1 MGARGYHLP
10 APSPASDV
18 DAQGRMPHRDAV
30 SQVILQPGRDRSVR
44 RRHPW
49 LLSGSVA
56 RVEGDPA
63 AGELLQVLSAEGEIL
78 GHGHYSPRSEIAV
91 RLLCFG
97 AEAPGEEHLRGA
109 IEKAV
114 ERRRSDPLLQGS
126 EALRL
131 VNAEGDDLPGLVV
144 DRYREVAVARFST
157 AGMIARREAISAI
170 LREVSGA
177 ESGYERADANAVR
190 REGLPVREGPLWG
203 DPPPPTVSIREGRRR
218 YQVDVVSGQKTGF
231 YLDQRDSRDL
241 VESLAAGR
249 RVLDLFAYTGGFA
262 VAAALGGASSVTLV
276 ESSSAALALARQ
288 NLASSAP
295 GFEAEIVL
303 GDAFRF
309 LREEGGLFDLLI
321 LDPPPFARRRRDVE
335 RACRAHKD
343 LILRALRRASPGAL
357 LLAFACSHHVGP
369 DLFRKVTFGAALEAR
384 RPVQVLRVLQA
395 PVDHPVSIHH
405 PEGAYLNGLL
415 LRTV

>member
-1 MGARGYHLP
+1 
-10 APSPASDV
+10 
-18 DAQGRMPHRDAV
+18 MPHRDAV
-30 SQVILQPGRDRSVR
+30 SQVILRPGRDRSVR

-56 RVEGDPA
+56 RVEGDPPV
-63 AGELLQVLSAEGEIL
+63 GELLPVLSAEGEIL

-97 AEAPGEEHLRGA
+97 AEAPGEEHLRIA

-114 ERRRSDPLLQGS
+114 ARRRSDPVLRGN

-144 DRYREVAVARFST
+144 DRYGEIAVARLSS
-157 AGMIARREAISAI
+157 AGMIARRDSIGAI
-170 LREVSGA
+170 LREASGA
-177 ESGYERADANAVR
+177 ASGYERADAAAAR

-203 DPPPPTVSIREGRRR
+203 DPPPTVSIREGRRR
-218 YQVDVVSGQKTGF
+218 YLVDVVSGQKTGF

-241 VESLAAGR
+241 VEGLASAR

-288 NLASSAP
+288 NLDSNAP
-295 GFEAEIVL
+295 GFEAELVL

-309 LREEGGLFDLLI
+309 LRGGGELFDLLI
-321 LDPPPFARRRRDVE
+321 LDPPPFARRRHDVE

-343 LILRALRRASPGAL
+343 LILHALRRASPGAL

-369 DLFRKVTFGAALEAR
+369 DLFRKVAFGASLEAR

-395 PVDHPVSIHH
+395 PVDHPVSIQH
-405 PEGAYLNGLL
+405 PEGAYLTGLL

>member
-1 MGARGYHLP
+1 MRV
-10 APSPASDV
+10 PSPVSGV
-18 DAQGRMPHRDAV
+18 DAARRMAHRDTV
-30 SQVILQPGRDRSVR
+30 PQVTLQPGRDRSVR

-56 RVEGDPA
+56 KVEGDPA
-63 AGELLQVLSAEGEIL
+63 AGDQLRVLSAEGEVL
-78 GHGHYSPRSEIAV
+78 AHGHYSPRSEIRI

-97 AEAPGEEHLRGA
+97 KQAPGEEHLRDQ
-109 IEKAV
+109 IERSVA
-114 ERRRSDPLLQGS
+114 RRREDPQLQGR

-144 DRYREVAVARFST
+144 DRYGEIAVVRFST
-157 AGMIARREAISAI
+157 AGMAVRRELIGGI
-170 LREVSGA
+170 LSEVSGA
-177 ESGYERADANAVR
+177 SSGYERADASAAR

-241 VESLAAGR
+241 VESLAAGK

-276 ESSSAALALARQ
+276 ESSSTGLALARE
-288 NLASSAP
+288 NLASNPADL
-295 GFEAEIVL
+295 EAEIVL

-309 LREEGGLFDLLI
+309 LRGAGEPFDLII
-321 LDPPPFARRRRDVE
+321 LDPPPLARRRRDVE
-335 RACRAHKD
+335 KACRAYKD
-343 LILRALRRASPGAL
+343 LILHALRRASPDAL
-357 LLAFACSHHVGP
+357 LLAFACSHHVGA
-369 DLFRKVTFGAALEAR
+369 DLFRKVAFGASLDAH
-384 RPVQVLRVLQA
+384 RPVQVLQVLHA
-395 PVDHPVSIHH
+395 PADHPVSIYH

>member
-1 MGARGYHLP
+1 MA
-10 APSPASDV
+10 D
-18 DAQGRMPHRDAV
+18 RDAV
-30 SQVILQPGRDRSVR
+30 AQVVLHPGRDRSVR

-63 AGELLQVLSAEGEIL
+63 AGDLLRVLSAEGEIL
-78 GHGHYSPRSEIAV
+78 AHGHYSPRSQIRV

-97 AEAPGEEHLRGA
+97 KETPGEEHLRPG
-109 IEKAV
+109 IERAV
-114 ERRRSDPLLQGS
+114 ARRRGDPQLQGR

-144 DRYREVAVARFST
+144 DRYGEIAVVRFST
-157 AGMIARREAISAI
+157 AGMAVRREAISEI

-177 ESGYERADANAVR
+177 ASGYERADATAAR
-190 REGLPVREGPLWG
+190 REGLPVRAGPLWG
-203 DPPPPTVSIREGRRR
+203 DPPPPTLSIREGRRR
-218 YQVDVVSGQKTGF
+218 YQVDVVGGQKTGF

-241 VESLAAGR
+241 VETLAAGR

-262 VAAALGGASSVTLV
+262 VAAARGGASAVTLV
-276 ESSSAALALARQ
+276 ESSTTALALARE
-288 NLASSAP
+288 NLASNAADL
-295 GFEAEIVL
+295 EAEIVL

-309 LREEGGLFDLLI
+309 LRGAGESFDLVI
-321 LDPPPFARRRRDVE
+321 LDPPPLARRRRDVE
-335 RACRAHKD
+335 RACRAYKD
-343 LILRALRRASPGAL
+343 LILHALRRAAPDAL
-357 LLAFACSHHVGP
+357 LLAFACSHHVGAE
-369 DLFRKVTFGAALEAR
+369 LFRKVAFGASLDAR

-405 PEGAYLNGLL
+405 PEGAYLDGLL
-415 LRTV
+415 LRAV

>member
-1 MGARGYHLP
+1 MA
-10 APSPASDV
+10 
-18 DAQGRMPHRDAV
+18 HRDAV
-30 SQVILQPGRDRSVR
+30 PQLVLQPGRDRSVR

-49 LLSGSVA
+49 ILSGSVA

-63 AGELLQVLSAEGEIL
+63 AGELLRVLSAGGEIL
-78 GHGHYSPRSEIAV
+78 AHGHYCPRSEIRV

-97 AEAPGEEHLRGA
+97 KQAPGEGHLRDR
-109 IEKAV
+109 IERAV
-114 ERRRSDPLLQGS
+114 ARRREAPQLRGQ

-144 DRYREVAVARFST
+144 DRYGEMAVVRFAT
-157 AGMIARREAISAI
+157 AGMTVRRELIGGI

-177 ESGYERADANAVR
+177 ASGYERADATAAR
-190 REGLPVREGPLWG
+190 REGLPIHEGPLWG
-203 DPPPPTVSIREGRRR
+203 DPPPPTLSIREGRRR
-218 YQVDVVSGQKTGF
+218 YRVDVVGGQKTGF

-241 VESLAAGR
+241 VETLAAGR

-262 VAAALGGASSVTLV
+262 VAAAVGGASALTLV
-276 ESSSAALALARQ
+276 ESSTTALALARE
-288 NLASSAP
+288 NLASNAADL
-295 GFEAEIVL
+295 EAEIVL

-309 LREEGGLFDLLI
+309 LRGPGEPFDLI
-321 LDPPPFARRRRDVE
+321 TLDPPPLARRRRDVE
-335 RACRAHKD
+335 RACRAYKD
-343 LILRALRRASPGAL
+343 LILHALRRASSDAL
-357 LLAFACSHHVGP
+357 LLAFACSHHLGA
-369 DLFRKVTFGAALEAR
+369 DLFRKVVFGASLDAR
-384 RPVQVLRVLQA
+384 RPVQVLQMLQA